1 MASNITVQNI
11 ELKLNSNKL
20 AEAIG
25 CHGEDIHR
33 ELDNIIKKMQ
43 SDLDEMDSKQLV
55 VLNEHENEIAR
66 TISDIN
72 KTIIDQKNILD
83 KNDVRL
89 ICTYRP
95 RNAEFRKLP
104 PLLKVSQ
111 PIFTPQRIDYEQIN
125 QQCGFLSAFSI
136 QIEKQNYVN
145 DDLDSESY
153 QVLKPLIEKPQVITE
168 IKTEFGL
175 LNGLCSVFSL
185 SDEGVWTCGL
195 DNIMRLYNLQG
206 DLIKSVQTIS
216 GYQPCDIALTSSGDL
231 VYTDYN
237 EKTVNIVKEDSVEE
251 VIRLQ
256 CWVHLSICSTSSD
269 ELLVVMVSDND
280 KQTTKLV
287 RYSGS
292 KVKQSIQFNNKG
304 QPLYSSGVSNKY
316 VTENKN
322 LDICIADDEFGAVV
336 VVNKDGEFRFTY
348 TGPPSSRKGSFHPFG
363 ITTDSQSRIIIAN
376 RNDDCIHII
385 NQDGQFLRH
394 VDNCYLYTPWGLCID
409 TADNLFVA
417 EYYTGKVKII
427 QYSM

>member
-1 MASNITVQNI
+1 M
-11 ELKLNSNKL
+11 
-20 AEAIG
+20 
-25 CHGEDIHR
+25 
-33 ELDNIIKKMQ
+33 
-43 SDLDEMDSKQLV
+43 
-55 VLNEHENEIAR
+55 
-66 TISDIN
+66 
-72 KTIIDQKNILD
+72 
-83 KNDVRL
+83 
-89 ICTYRP
+89 
-95 RNAEFRKLP
+95 
-104 PLLKVSQ
+104 
-111 PIFTPQRIDYEQIN
+111 
-125 QQCGFLSAFSI
+125 
-136 QIEKQNYVN
+136 
-145 DDLDSESY
+145 
-153 QVLKPLIEKPQVITE
+153 
-168 IKTEFGL
+168 
-175 LNGLCSVFSL
+175 
-185 SDEGVWTCGL
+185 
-195 DNIMRLYNLQG
+195 
-206 DLIKSVQTIS
+206 
-216 GYQPCDIALTSSGDL
+216 
-231 VYTDYN
+231 
-237 EKTVNIVKEDSVEE
+237 
-251 VIRLQ
+251 
-256 CWVHLSICSTSSD
+256 
-269 ELLVVMVSDND
+269 
-280 KQTTKLV
+280 